1 MANNKNAK
9 AATKPTN
16 NYITAKLVFCKE
28 VSDAVF
34 DEIVDVLKKTKF
46 NKISFPLS
54 SYRNLFDNTVAADDT
69 KMLTVGY
76 IKKFDAENLEFTV
89 MVFPKCKEVVDA
101 FKNPAIEVVW
111 TEFNDKLGVITKLN
125 IIPDEE

>member
-9 AATKPTN
+9 ATTKHTN
-16 NYITAKLVFCKE
+16 NYITAKLVLCKNA
-28 VSDAVF
+28 SDSVF

-54 SYRNLFDNTVAADDT
+54 SYRNLFDDTVAADDT
-69 KMLTVGY
+69 RMLTVGY

-89 MVFPKCKEVVDA
+89 MVFPKCKEVVDT
-101 FKNPAIEVVW
+101 FKSPAIEVVW
-111 TEFNDKLGVITKLN
+111 TESNDKLGVIIKLN